1 MAINNSEDLNKY
13 YRIINELV
21 DNYVEKHK
29 IKPSRLINYLS
40 PGSDKFKKF
49 LMKNQLEGIKG
60 SDTILKDILL
70 DRSGME
76 EDGVYTFESYK
87 YFESNEFKIENLK
100 SCLYKGIDKADIK
113 KEKVLADYFDL
124 NLGDIDILDADKNKF
139 KINDWQSDDWEV
151 VVYNSEDIS
160 IIKKNIIEFVYDKL
174 SQEKLSIIDNL
185 EIELNSLIKKDI
197 YEEKLDKMLSEEKL
211 LEIITTTLDGYK
223 YEKNLSDHYLWI
235 K

>member
-1 MAINNSEDLNKY
+1 MSINNSEDLNKY
-13 YRIINELV
+13 YKIINELV

-29 IKPSRLINYLS
+29 IRPSRLISYLS

-49 LMKNQLEGIKG
+49 LMKNQLESVKG
-60 SDTILKDILL
+60 ADTILKDILL

-76 EDGVYTFESYK
+76 EDGIYTFETYK
-87 YFESNEFKIENLK
+87 YFESNEFKIDNLR

-124 NLGDIDILDADKNKF
+124 NLGDIDVLDADKNKF
-139 KINDWQSDDWEV
+139 KINDWQNDNWEV
-151 VVYNSEDIS
+151 VVYNSQDLN
-160 IIKKNIIEFVYDKL
+160 IIKTNIIEFVYEKI
-174 SQEKLSIIDNL
+174 SGEKLTIVDDL

-197 YEEKLDKMLSEEKL
+197 YEEKISSILSEKK
-211 LEIITTTLDGYK
+211 IISLVTSALDGFN
-223 YEKNLSDHYLWI
+223 YESGHSDHYIWI

>member
-1 MAINNSEDLNKY
+1 
-13 YRIINELV
+13 
-21 DNYVEKHK
+21 
-29 IKPSRLINYLS
+29 
-40 PGSDKFKKF
+40 
-49 LMKNQLEGIKG
+49 
-60 SDTILKDILL
+60 
-70 DRSGME
+70 ME

-124 NLGDIDILDADKNKF
+124 NLGDIDVLDADKNKF

-160 IIKKNIIEFVYDKL
+160 IIKNNIIEFVYDKL

-223 YEKNLSDHYLWI
+223 YEKNHSGHYLWI

>member
-1 MAINNSEDLNKY
+1 MISNSEDLNKY
-13 YRIINELV
+13 YKIINELV

-49 LMKNQLEGIKG
+49 LMKNQLESIKG
-60 SDTILKDILL
+60 ADIILKDILL

-100 SCLYKGIDKADIK
+100 SCLYKGIDKAD
-113 KEKVLADYFDL
+113 YFDL
-124 NLGDIDILDADKNKF
+124 NLGDIDVLDADKNKF

-160 IIKKNIIEFVYDKL
+160 IIKNNIIEFIYDKL

-223 YEKNLSDHYLWI
+223 YEKNHSYHYLWI